1 MRNVICPTFKSH
13 CCTDI
18 VIFYCQGH
26 FPSAALRTLLQLC
39 PSVMFTSFL
48 TDCSFFFSTFS
59 LPCLASS
66 LKNILRKLLQ
76 LFVTHCSILLSRRRA
91 SPQKHPPLLSDE
103 HRGCQKWTGP
113 WHCRPS
119 LTDLILRSS
128 FFIGCPFA
136 QPVQVG
142 SFHHR
147 PLTLSSQS
155 RAEHVFGSLRPLAVT
170 VANGVVAS
178 LDQLNSGEGKP
189 CTLISSSSLAE
200 METWSA
206 GKETVAKI
214 NIKTLRRLTGPGGD
228 VIPVHLSNNNAGVVH
243 VLLPKLVPDGCELL
257 AMPQRSWPPRGN
269 SFRPEP
275 SHQLRPSPRE
285 SPRISSAASTLQQE
299 TWRQSL

>member
-1 MRNVICPTFKSH
+1 LRNIICPTFKSH

-76 LFVTHCSILLSRRRA
+76 LFVTHCSIPLSRRRA

-147 PLTLSSQS
+147 PLTLPSQS
-155 RAEHVFGSLRPLAVT
+155 RAEHVFGSLRPLAGT
-170 VANGVVAS
+170 VPNGVVAS
-178 LDQLNSGEGKP
+178 LDQLNSGDGEALHPDPPIHWLSILAITMLAWSTYFSPSLFQMGVSCLQCLSAHGHHVEILADQNLHTSCVPVLGNLLGHLVLLQLSSKQLGNRVFDVL
-189 CTLISSSSLAE
+189 CLNLI
-200 METWSA
+200 
-206 GKETVAKI
+206 VV
-214 NIKTLRRLTGPGGD
+214 RLELG
-228 VIPVHLSNNNAGVVH
+228 H
-243 VLLPKLVPDGCELL
+243 VLTQLDGPKG
-257 AMPQRSWPPRGN
+257 G
-269 SFRPEP
+269 
-275 SHQLRPSPRE
+275 
-285 SPRISSAASTLQQE
+285 
-299 TWRQSL
+299 

>member
-1 MRNVICPTFKSH
+1 MSH
-13 CCTDI
+13 FQI
-18 VIFYCQGH
+18 
-26 FPSAALRTLLQLC
+26 TLLHIHYHLLLSRSLSLG
-39 PSVMFTSFL
+39 SVAHATATLSISDVHLFPHRL
-48 TDCSFFFSTFS
+48 LIYFSTFS

-66 LKNILRKLLQ
+66 LKNILRKLLH
-76 LFVTHCSILLSRRRA
+76 LFVTHCSIPLSRRRA

-128 FFIGCPFA
+128 FFNGCPFA

-178 LDQLNSGEGKP
+178 LDQLNSGDGEA
-189 CTLISSSSLAE
+189 L
-200 METWSA
+200 
-206 GKETVAKI
+206 
-214 NIKTLRRLTGPGGD
+214 
-228 VIPVHLSNNNAGVVH
+228 HLD
-243 VLLPKLVPDGCELL
+243 LLQFIG
-257 AMPQRSWPPRGN
+257 
-269 SFRPEP
+269 
-275 SHQLRPSPRE
+275 
-285 SPRISSAASTLQQE
+285 
-299 TWRQSL
+299 

>member
-1 MRNVICPTFKSH
+1 MRNIICPNFKSH

-18 VIFYCQGH
+18 FILYCH
-26 FPSAALRTLLQLC
+26 FPSATLRTLLQLC

-48 TDCSFFFSTFS
+48 SAFS
-59 LPCLASS
+59 LPCLASPYLTQKHPPHKGPKS
-66 LKNILRKLLQ
+66 CTTGTTALPSATQ
-76 LFVTHCSILLSRRRA
+76 LCASYCNSIPLSRRRA

-147 PLTLSSQS
+147 LLTLSSQS

-178 LDQLNSGEGKP
+178 LDQLNSGDGEALHPG
-189 CTLISSSSLAE
+189 
-200 METWSA
+200 
-206 GKETVAKI
+206 
-214 NIKTLRRLTGPGGD
+214 RLQFIGWKWRHG
-228 VIPVHLSNNNAGVVH
+228 
-243 VLLPKLVPDGCELL
+243 
-257 AMPQRSWPPRGN
+257 
-269 SFRPEP
+269 
-275 SHQLRPSPRE
+275 
-285 SPRISSAASTLQQE
+285 QQVKKR
-299 TWRQSL
+299 WLK